1 MQSNSKVPS
10 KLKIIMNVEVV
21 IIPLKEWQNV
31 FMKNKYIPRQWF
43 IVHVKSYVLLSQHI
57 SVANYYIQCG

>member
-43 IVHVKSYVLLSQHI
+43 IFHVKSYVLLSQHI
-57 SVANYYIQCG
+57 SVANYYIQYG